1 VEEAIRARTAQPT
14 ALALTKDGRLVCI
27 VSSGAQRHRAEQQR
41 LVRDLAEVT
50 GSAAGELARGGR
62 WRVGVGR
69 PHAGPRGIYRSYQ
82 DALESLDV
90 ACKLGLEDRIADSE
104 QLLVYRVLQRDHAA
118 MVDLLSC
125 VLEPLRQARG
135 GPSPLLDT
143 LSTYFDAGGNT
154 AETARRLHLS
164 VRAVGYRLERIHE
177 LTGYS
182 VSDPAAQLPLHV
194 AVAGARLLNWPQQA
208 LSLEP
213 D

>member
-1 VEEAIRARTAQPT
+1 MA
-14 ALALTKDGRLVCI
+14 
-27 VSSGAQRHRAEQQR
+27 S
-41 LVRDLAEVT
+41 
-50 GSAAGELARGGR
+50 
-62 WRVGVGR
+62 
-69 PHAGPRGIYRSYQ
+69 
-82 DALESLDV
+82 
-90 ACKLGLEDRIADSE
+90 KLGLEDRIADSE